1 MNENDFDRTARL
13 WLEDGPTVISDRP
26 LQAALDEIHGMRQR
40 RAWWPARRVFD
51 MNATTRLAGLA
62 AALVVA
68 VVLGINFQPGGS
80 GTGGGPAATP
90 TPALTPAPTP
100 APTPTPAPIAFPLF
114 PQLLVVSE
122 RGTYLISD
130 PFPISVT
137 ISVPAGWV
145 GKVGGPYAAYLD
157 RATAGAAIAFSLSQ
171 RIYADPCGDRGFLDP
186 QPGPTVDDLSTALA
200 SLPGLEV
207 TTPTEI
213 TVDGYRGMQL
223 TLIAP
228 DAIDGC
234 ISPPDGYPLWQ
245 LPLGTVFF
253 MTPGQHV
260 ALWILDV
267 EGERLVVSSDTFPAN
282 TAQEQAEVQQILDS
296 IRIANLN

>member
-26 LQAALDEIHGMRQR
+26 LQAALDEIHVTRQR
-40 RAWWPARRVFD
+40 RAWWPTRRVFE
-51 MNATTRLAGLA
+51 MVSTIRLAGLA

-68 VVLGINFQPGGS
+68 VVLGINFLPGGS
-80 GTGGGPAATP
+80 GIGGGPAATP

-100 APTPTPAPIAFPLF
+100 TPAPIAFPLY
-114 PQLLVVSE
+114 PQLLVVPE

-130 PFPISVT
+130 PFPLSVT

-157 RATAGAAIAFSLSQ
+157 KATGGAAIAFSLSQ
-171 RIYADPCGDRGFLDP
+171 RIYADPCNDSGFLDP

-200 SLPGLEV
+200 SLPGLDV

-228 DAIDGC
+228 DTFDGC
-234 ISPPDGYPLWQ
+234 ILSSDGYPVWQ
-245 LPLGTVFF
+245 LPLGATFS

-267 EGERLVVSSDTFPAN
+267 NGERLVVSSDTYPAT
-282 TAQEQAEVQQILDS
+282 TAQEQAEVQEILDS